1 MKSNEGISVSF
12 HRGLSDKL
20 DWIVSLGILGIVGP
34 GMYIWG
40 AIELWHIER
49 GALYLFLSCA
59 LMLVVGFVW
68 GLNCIPM
75 RLRIEGREIILTK
88 MLVPLRISLDD
99 VEEVKTTTIS
109 FVKGGLVSWH
119 RPRYWGRCKHKSL
132 GKVYCYIPAPFPERL
147 VLIRTKNGQ
156 HYVFGC
162 TCVDEFI
169 EYVNSRILKGTI
181 Q

>member
-12 HRGLSDKL
+12 HRGLVDKL
-20 DWIVSLGILGIVGP
+20 VLIAGLGTLGVVGT
-34 GMYIWG
+34 GMNIWG
-40 AIELWHIER
+40 AVELWFIER
-49 GALYLFLSCA
+49 GASYMFLSCA

-75 RLRIEGREIILTK
+75 RLQVEGSEIILTK

-109 FVKGGLVSWH
+109 FVKGGLDSWQ
-119 RPRYWGRCKHKSL
+119 RPRFWGRCKHKSL

>member
-1 MKSNEGISVSF
+1 MGTNITHLKHAIKGFPLEIPYQGHMVVRGEAAISY
-12 HRGLSDKL
+12 SDFA
-20 DWIVSLGILGIVGP
+20 
-34 GMYIWG
+34 
-40 AIELWHIER
+40 AINDMIEDEDEKYANPR
-49 GALYLFLSCA
+49 NLASGT
-59 LMLVVGFVW
+59 
-68 GLNCIPM
+68 LN
-75 RLRIEGREIILTK
+75 
-88 MLVPLRISLDD
+88 LDD

-109 FVKGGLVSWH
+109 FVKGGLVSWQ
-119 RPRYWGRCKHKSL
+119 RPRFWGRCKHKSL